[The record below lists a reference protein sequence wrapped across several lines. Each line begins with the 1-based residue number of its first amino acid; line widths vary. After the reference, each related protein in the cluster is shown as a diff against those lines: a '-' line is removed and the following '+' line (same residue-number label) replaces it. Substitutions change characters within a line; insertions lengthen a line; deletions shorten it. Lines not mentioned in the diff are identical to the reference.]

1 MRLINRE
8 DLNTLS
14 EQVVESY
21 PCNMIS
27 EIMEM
32 QDEIKDESKY
42 LLLDSVIDIIVDN
55 TIWE

>member
-27 EIMEM
+27 EIMDM